1 MQKEQSKEHVSTNTA
16 SAEGQQEQGRKV
28 ATEAENQDEKQVNEK
43 SDSKAMLSNLNLK
56 NLPSILSGTRQQ
68 NATET

>member
-1 MQKEQSKEHVSTNTA
+1 MQKEQNKEHVSTNTS

-28 ATEAENQDEKQVNEK
+28 AAEAENQDEKRVNEK
-43 SDSKAMLSNLNLK
+43 SDSKAMLSNLSLQ